1 MQVIPIKSNPMLFKM
16 SCAMF
21 IQLYILESETKS
33 PLTIKFKNRIDVNII
48 EDKQER
54 IK

>member
-16 SCAMF
+16 PRAMF
-21 IQLYILESETKS
+21 IQLHILESETKS
-33 PLTIKFKNRIDVNII
+33 PLTFRFENRVDVNII